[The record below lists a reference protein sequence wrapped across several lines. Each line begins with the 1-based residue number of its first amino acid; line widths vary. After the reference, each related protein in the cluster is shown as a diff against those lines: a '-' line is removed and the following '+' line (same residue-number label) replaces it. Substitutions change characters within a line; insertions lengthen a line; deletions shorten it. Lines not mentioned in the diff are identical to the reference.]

1 MDTTKWRQVLVPV
14 AVYHQLV
21 TMAQIEER
29 TISGQFR
36 VIFNQWMEKNLS
48 KADKKMLLEETEI
61 LVDREVIRRASL

>member
-14 AVYHQLV
+14 EVYHQLV

-36 VIFNQWMEKNLS
+36 VIFNQWKEKNLS
-48 KADKKMLLEETEI
+48 KADVKFLQEETEV
-61 LVDREVIRRASL
+61 LVDKEISRRASL

>member
-14 AVYHQLV
+14 EVYHQLV

-36 VIFNQWMEKNLS
+36 VIFNQWMDKNLS

>member
-14 AVYHQLV
+14 EVYHQLV

-48 KADKKMLLEETEI
+48 KADRKMLQEETEI
-61 LVDREVIRRASL
+61 LVDREVARRASL

>member
-36 VIFNQWMEKNLS
+36 VIFNQWMDKNLS
-48 KADKKMLLEETEI
+48 KADKKMLLEETEM

>member
-36 VIFNQWMEKNLS
+36 VIFNQWMDKNLS
-48 KADKKMLLEETEI
+48 KADRKMLLEETEI
-61 LVDREVIRRASL
+61 LVAREVIRRASL

>member
-14 AVYHQLV
+14 EVYHQLV

-36 VIFNQWMEKNLS
+36 VIFNQWMDKNLS
-48 KADKKMLLEETEI
+48 KADKKMLLEETEM
-61 LVDREVIRRASL
+61 LVDREITRRASL

>member
-14 AVYHQLV
+14 EVYHQLV

-36 VIFNQWMEKNLS
+36 VIFNQWMDKNLS
-48 KADKKMLLEETEI
+48 KADRKMLQEETEM
-61 LVDREVIRRASL
+61 LVDREVARRASL

>member
-1 MDTTKWRQVLVPV
+1 V

-36 VIFNQWMEKNLS
+36 VIFNQWKEKNLS
-48 KADKKMLLEETEI
+48 KADVKFLQEETEV
-61 LVDREVIRRASL
+61 LVDKEISRRASL

>member
-14 AVYHQLV
+14 EVYHQLV

-48 KADKKMLLEETEI
+48 KADRKMLQEETEM

>member
-14 AVYHQLV
+14 EVYHQLV

-36 VIFNQWMEKNLS
+36 VIFNQWMDKNLS
-48 KADKKMLLEETEI
+48 KADKKMLLEETEM
-61 LVDREVIRRASL
+61 LVDREIIRRASL

>member
-14 AVYHQLV
+14 EVYHQLV

-48 KADKKMLLEETEI
+48 KADKKMLLEETEM

>member
-14 AVYHQLV
+14 EVYHQLV

-36 VIFNQWMEKNLS
+36 VIFNQWMDKNLS
-48 KADKKMLLEETEI
+48 KADKKMLLEETEM

>member
-48 KADKKMLLEETEI
+48 KADRKMLQEETEM

>member
-14 AVYHQLV
+14 EVYHQLV
-21 TMAQIEER
+21 TMAQIEEH

-48 KADKKMLLEETEI
+48 KADKKMLLEETEM

>member
-14 AVYHQLV
+14 EVYHQLV

-36 VIFNQWMEKNLS
+36 VIFNQWMDKNLS
-48 KADKKMLLEETEI
+48 KADRKLLQEETEM

>member
-36 VIFNQWMEKNLS
+36 VIFNQWMDKNLS
-48 KADKKMLLEETEI
+48 KADRKMLLEETEI

>member
-36 VIFNQWMEKNLS
+36 VIFNQWMDNNLS
-48 KADKKMLLEETEI
+48 KADRKMLQEETEM
-61 LVDREVIRRASL
+61 LVDREVARRASL

>member
-14 AVYHQLV
+14 EVYHQLL
-21 TMAQIEER
+21 TRAQIAAR

-48 KADKKMLLEETEI
+48 KAGRKMLQEETEI
-61 LVDREVIRRASL
+61 LVDREVARRASL

>member
-14 AVYHQLV
+14 EVYHQLV

-36 VIFNQWMEKNLS
+36 VIFNQWMDKNLS
-48 KADKKMLLEETEI
+48 KADKKMLLEETEMLI
-61 LVDREVIRRASL
+61 DREIIRRASL

>member
-14 AVYHQLV
+14 EVYHQLV

-48 KADKKMLLEETEI
+48 KADRKLLQEETEM

>member
-36 VIFNQWMEKNLS
+36 VIFNQWMDKNLS
-48 KADKKMLLEETEI
+48 KADRKMLQEETEM

>member
-14 AVYHQLV
+14 EVYHQLV

-36 VIFNQWMEKNLS
+36 VIFNQWMDKNLS
-48 KADKKMLLEETEI
+48 KADRKMLQEETEM

>member
-14 AVYHQLV
+14 EVYHQLV

-36 VIFNQWMEKNLS
+36 VIFNQWMDKNLS
-48 KADKKMLLEETEI
+48 KADKKMLQEETEM
-61 LVDREVIRRASL
+61 LVDREIIRRASL

>member
-14 AVYHQLV
+14 EVYHQLV
-21 TMAQIEER
+21 TMAHIEER

-36 VIFNQWMEKNLS
+36 VIFNQWMDKNLS
-48 KADKKMLLEETEI
+48 KADRKMLQEETEM

>member
-14 AVYHQLV
+14 EVYHQLV

-48 KADKKMLLEETEI
+48 KADRKMLQEETEM
-61 LVDREVIRRASL
+61 LVDREVARRASL